1 MAALVIWMM
10 SLTISTCITILSAAA
25 QRPEIHMMVTAVV
38 TLTMAV
44 VAVQAYR
51 QLLSQNASRS
61 ALAASTSR
69 YVGLVWIWA
78 ATAMLFT
85 YEFILSWREAWT
97 FVVGLLLVGGL
108 CVAVAWMFDR
118 DDVAGKDDETMIS
131 IARKLNLAQIVGMLA
146 VVAGLVADGKFVPMA
161 HKTLRDDWAANNI
174 FFFGAL
180 AIALIGAYALINDQK
195 REQAH
200 S

>member
-51 QLLSQNASRS
+51 QLLTEHATRS

-97 FVVGLLLVGGL
+97 FVIGLLLVGGL
-108 CVAVAWMFDR
+108 CVAVAWMFDK
-118 DDVAGKDDETMIS
+118 DDAAGKDDETMLS
-131 IARKLNLAQIVGMLA
+131 IARKLNLVQIVGMLI

-161 HKTLRDDWAANNI
+161 HKTLHDDWAANNI

-180 AIALIGAYALINDQK
+180 AIALIGAYAMINDQK
-195 REQAH
+195 REQART
-200 S
+200 